1 MLALLESLYRLVL
14 AINRQIRIFVLF
26 GRQWDLRRPPF
37 AKSSTGLR

>member
-26 GRQWDLRRPPF
+26 GRHWNLRRPPF
-37 AKSSTGLR
+37 ATSSAELT